1 MKIFG
6 AWKKLREFERT
17 RLPFLGSIIDFD
29 IVIDIGFAEEMGHP
43 LTLKQLLLLIPA
55 SRTTVRRR
63 LARLIKEGVVLAK
76 RNGSDRRSVHL
87 SISPSSLKVFTK
99 YANTITSAFGVPAA

>member
-1 MKIFG
+1 MKIFA
-6 AWKKLREFERT
+6 AWKKVREFERT
-17 RLPFLGSIIDFD
+17 RLPFLNSIIDFD

-63 LARLIKEGVVLAK
+63 LARLVQQGVVVPK
-76 RNGSDRRSVHL
+76 RNGNDRRSML
-87 SISPSSLKVFTK
+87 LTISPSSLKVFTK
-99 YANTITSAFGVPAA
+99 YATAITSAFTAPLA